1 MNDGLIQPAPGTQTG
16 SYRQR
21 LSSLRTRLL
30 YLIAGIA
37 VPLLA
42 LAIGAVWQAHLSER
56 SRVEAQLADVTRS
69 AAANLDNEMRTVGV
83 YLRVVAA
90 SSSLAG
96 SDWVSVYQQTRR
108 SAPAGTHVVIFD
120 DQGRRI
126 LGSAFMPPAD
136 FAPIS
141 PDFAAAFT
149 RNVLAQNRF
158 VVSDLVAGPAGT
170 TPVVLG
176 GFGAATRAGQRVVIA
191 LVAPAAD
198 LASVLRDQNMPP
210 EWLSAIIDTSDIVV
224 ARSHDAERFIGTR
237 VIAPVRE
244 AMHRNPH
251 GVARTSSADGFP
263 VVLAFSTAPV
273 SGYRTVIAIP
283 ERMFGTALLSTI
295 VPVAAIGVSL
305 IAAAMGI
312 AMLASARILSAVRRD
327 YVVEETRRER
337 DAESLREMDAE
348 LRASERRF
356 QTIADTV
363 PQLIWS
369 AGPDGRHDYFNDR
382 WHAFTGMAPGMVGA
396 SAWSDYVHPDE
407 QRRAVTLWNQS
418 RAAAEPFEFE
428 CRLQAG
434 DGSFRWFV
442 VRAVPILDRH
452 GHIEHWFASAT
463 DIHDRKLAERAL
475 VGAQVQL
482 EARVL
487 ELESVYQFAPVG
499 LAVIDRSMRFVR
511 VNSALA
517 AMDGHPIGEHA
528 GRSVAEIMP
537 QFAETLE
544 AAVAKV
550 MARESVGRLE
560 LIENADGPGGRR
572 RVWQADF
579 YPVRQEAGEVTAVGA
594 VIDDVTAEHEAEAAL
609 AAEKSRLERLMISA
623 PNLIYVTDVAR
634 RRNVFINPQI
644 YDALG
649 YAPGELSGRS
659 IKALNELVHPDDR
672 DVLTDLNLSVR
683 RVADGEVR
691 EAEYRIRHA
700 DGDYRWFLIRETPF
714 DRNDEG
720 KVTQVLGTG
729 LDINA
734 RKDADEHQKMLIR
747 ELHHR
752 VKNILATVQAISSA
766 TGRSAKTFTEFRDDF
781 SDRLVSLGRTHSLL
795 TREAWAGAD
804 LHEILKS
811 ELEPYLE
818 NTDRVTIEG
827 PPVEIPRDIVISVGM
842 AVHELTTNAVKYGA
856 LSVPEGKVHVSIATD
871 GAPVEPKLTM
881 IWTESGGPEVKT
893 PTRRGFG
900 SLLLNRLLS
909 SQLGGELA
917 IDYRPAGIVARVEIV
932 LRASDRV

>member
-1 MNDGLIQPAPGTQTG
+1 MNDGLIQPAPDTQTD

-30 YLIAGIA
+30 FLIAGIT

-56 SRVEAQLADVTRS
+56 TRVETRLVDVARS
-69 AAANLDNEMRTVGV
+69 TAASIDNEMRAVEI
-83 YLRVVAA
+83 YLRVVAG

-96 SDWVSVYQQTRR
+96 GDWVSIYQQTRQ
-108 SAPAGTHVVIFD
+108 SAPSGTHLAILD

-126 LGSAFMPPAD
+126 LGSAFPLPAML
-136 FAPIS
+136 APIS
-141 PDFAAAFT
+141 PAFAADFT
-149 RNVLAQNRF
+149 RRALAQNGF
-158 VVSDLVAGPAGT
+158 VVSDLVTGPAGT
-170 TPVVLG
+170 TPVLLG
-176 GFGAATRAGQRVVIA
+176 GIAAATRTGQRVVIA
-191 LVAPAAD
+191 LIMPAAD
-198 LASVLRDQNMPP
+198 LASSLRDQNMPP
-210 EWLSAIIDTSDIVV
+210 DWISAVVDTSDIVV
-224 ARSHDAERFIGTR
+224 ARSHEPERFVGTR
-237 VIAPVRE
+237 VIGPIRDGMRNE
-244 AMHRNPH
+244 PHRLAH
-251 GVARTSSADGFP
+251 TATSDRVP
-263 VVLAFSTAPV
+263 VVLAFAAAPV

-283 ERMFGTALLSTI
+283 EQVFGAALLSTI
-295 VPVAAIGVSL
+295 GPVAAIGVSL

-312 AMLASARILSAVRRD
+312 AMLASSRILSAVRRD
-327 YVVEETRRER
+327 YVVEATRRER

-407 QRRAVTLWNQS
+407 QRRASVLWNQA
-418 RAAAEPFEFE
+418 RNAAESFEFE

-434 DGSFRWFV
+434 DGGFRWFV
-442 VRAVPILDRH
+442 VRAVPISGRH
-452 GHIEHWFASAT
+452 GNVEHWFGSAT

-499 LAVIDRSMRFVR
+499 LAVIDRSMSFLR
-511 VNSALA
+511 VNTALA
-517 AMDGHPIGEHA
+517 TMDGHPVTAHA
-528 GRSVAEIMP
+528 GKTVAQIMP
-537 QFAETLE
+537 QLAETLE
-544 AAVAKV
+544 PAIRKV
-550 MARESVGRLE
+550 LAGETIGRLE
-560 LIENADGPGGRR
+560 LVGSPDGEARR

-594 VIDDVTAEHEAEAAL
+594 IIDDVTAEYEAEAAL

-623 PNLIYVTDVAR
+623 PNLIYITDVAR
-634 RRNVFINPQI
+634 RRNAFMNPQI
-644 YDALG
+644 YDTLG
-649 YAPGELSGRS
+649 YAPAELSGRS

-672 DVLTDLNLSVR
+672 GILTDLNLSVR

-714 DRNDEG
+714 ERNAEG

-729 LDINA
+729 LDITA
-734 RKDADEHQKMLIR
+734 RRDADEHQKVLIR

-752 VKNILATVQAISSA
+752 VKNILATVQAIASA
-766 TGRSAKTFTEFRDDF
+766 TGRSANTFAEFRDDF

-818 NTDRVTIEG
+818 GANRITIEG
-827 PPVEIPRDIVISVGM
+827 PFVEIPRDIVISVGM

-856 LSVPEGKVHVSIATD
+856 LSVPEGRVHVSIETD
-871 GAPVEPKLTM
+871 GAPVEPTLTM
-881 IWTESGGPEVKT
+881 IWTESGGPEVKA

-900 SLLLNRLLS
+900 SLLLNRLLA
-909 SQLGGELA
+909 SQLGGDLA
-917 IDYRPAGIVARVEIV
+917 IDYRPAGIVARVQIV

>member
-1 MNDGLIQPAPGTQTG
+1 MNDGLIQPAPDAQTG

-30 YLIAGIA
+30 FLIAGIT

-56 SRVEAQLADVTRS
+56 ARVEARLVDVARS
-69 AAANLDNEMRTVGV
+69 TAASIDNEMRAVEI
-83 YLRVVAA
+83 YLKVVAG

-96 SDWVSVYQQTRR
+96 GDWVSVYQQARQT
-108 SAPAGTHVVIFD
+108 ALAGSHVAILD

-126 LGSAFMPPAD
+126 LGSSFMPPAD

-141 PDFAAAFT
+141 QAFAADFARRA
-149 RNVLAQNRF
+149 LSQNSL
-158 VVSDLVAGPAGT
+158 VISDLVAGPAGT

-176 GFGAATRAGQRVVIA
+176 GVAGRTRAGQRVVIA
-191 LVAPAAD
+191 LVMPAAD

-210 EWLSAIIDTSDIVV
+210 GWISAIVDAGDIVV
-224 ARSHDAERFIGTR
+224 ARSHEPERFVGTR
-237 VIAPVRE
+237 VIEPIRE
-244 AMHRNPH
+244 GMRNDTHRLAH
-251 GVARTSSADGFP
+251 TATADGIP
-263 VVLAFSTAPV
+263 VVLAFATAPL
-273 SGYRTVIAIP
+273 SGYRTVIAIQ
-283 ERMFGTALLSTI
+283 EQVFGAALLSTI
-295 VPVAAIGVSL
+295 GPVAAIGVSL

-312 AMLASARILSAVRRD
+312 AMLASSRILSTVRRD

-382 WHAFTGMAPGMVGA
+382 WHALTGMAPGMVA
-396 SAWSDYVHPDE
+396 ATAWTDYVHPDE
-407 QRRAVTLWNQS
+407 QRRATTLWSQS
-418 RAAAEPFEFE
+418 RGAAEPFEFE

-434 DGSFRWFV
+434 DGSFRWFM
-442 VRAVPILDRH
+442 VRAVPILSRN
-452 GHIEHWFASAT
+452 GGIERWLGSAT

-475 VGAQVQL
+475 VAAQVQL

-499 LAVIDRSMRFVR
+499 LAVVDRSMRFLR
-511 VNSALA
+511 VNTALA
-517 AMDGHPIGEHA
+517 AMDGHPAAAHA
-528 GRSVAEIMP
+528 GKTVAEIMP
-537 QFAETLE
+537 QFAGTLE
-544 AAVAKV
+544 PAIRKV
-550 MARESVGRLE
+550 LAGETIGRLE
-560 LIENADGPGGRR
+560 LIGSPDGETDRR

-594 VIDDVTAEHEAEAAL
+594 IIDDVTAEYEAEAAL
-609 AAEKSRLERLMISA
+609 EEEKSRLERLMISA
-623 PNLIYVTDVAR
+623 PNLIYITDVAR
-634 RRNVFINPQI
+634 RRNAFMNPQI
-644 YDALG
+644 YDTLG
-649 YAPGELSGRS
+649 YAPAELSGRT

-672 DVLTDLNLSVR
+672 GILTDLNLSVR

-700 DGDYRWFLIRETPF
+700 DGEYRWFLIRETPF
-714 DRNDEG
+714 DRNAEG

-729 LDINA
+729 LDITA
-734 RKDADEHQKMLIR
+734 RRDADEHQKVLIR

-752 VKNILATVQAISSA
+752 VKNILATVQAIASA
-766 TGRSAKTFTEFRDDF
+766 TGRSAKTFAEFRDDF
-781 SDRLVSLGRTHSLL
+781 ADRLVSLGRTHSLL

-804 LHEILKS
+804 LHAILKS
-811 ELEPYLE
+811 ELEPYLGGA
-818 NTDRVTIEG
+818 NRITIDG
-827 PPVEIPRDIVISVGM
+827 PFVEIPRDMVISVGM
-842 AVHELTTNAVKYGA
+842 AVHELTTNAVKYGS
-856 LSVPEGKVHVSIATD
+856 LSVPEGRVHVVIATD

-881 IWTESGGPEVKT
+881 IWTESGGPEVET

-917 IDYRPAGIVARVEIV
+917 IDYRPEGIVARVEIV

>member
-1 MNDGLIQPAPGTQTG
+1 MNDGLIQPAPDAQTG

-21 LSSLRTRLL
+21 LNSLRTRLL
-30 YLIAGIA
+30 FLIAGIT

-56 SRVEAQLADVTRS
+56 ARVEARLADVARAT
-69 AAANLDNEMRTVGV
+69 AASIDSEMRSVEV

-96 SDWVSVYQQTRR
+96 GDWVSVYQQTRQ
-108 SAPAGTHVVIFD
+108 SAPPGTHVAVLD

-126 LGSAFMPPAD
+126 LGSVFSLPATLAAVSPAAAAD
-136 FAPIS
+136 F
-141 PDFAAAFT
+141 T
-149 RNVLAQNRF
+149 RKALARTDI
-158 VVSDLVAGPAGT
+158 VVSDLVTGQAGT
-170 TPVVLG
+170 APVILG
-176 GFGAATRAGQRVVIA
+176 GIAATTRTGQRVVVTLIM
-191 LVAPAAD
+191 PAAL
-198 LASVLRDQNMPP
+198 LAEALRDQNMPP
-210 EWLSAIIDTSDIVV
+210 DWISAVVDNHDIVV
-224 ARSHDAERFIGTR
+224 TRSSEAERFVGTR
-237 VIAPVRE
+237 VIGPIRDS
-244 AMHRNPH
+244 MRNETDRL
-251 GVARTSSADGFP
+251 ARTATVDGIP
-263 VVLAFSTAPV
+263 VVLAFGAARV
-273 SGYRTVIAIP
+273 SGYHTVVAIP
-283 ERMFGTALLSTI
+283 EQVFGTAFLSTI
-295 VPVAAIGVSL
+295 GPVAAIGVSL

-312 AMLASARILSAVRRD
+312 AMLASSRILSAVRRD

-382 WHAFTGMAPGMVGA
+382 WHAFTGMAPGMVA
-396 SAWSDYVHPDE
+396 ATAWSDYVHPDE
-407 QRRAVTLWNQS
+407 QRRAAALWNQS

-434 DGSFRWFV
+434 DGGFRWFV
-442 VRAVPILDRH
+442 VRAVPIVARQ
-452 GHIEHWFASAT
+452 GGIERWLGSAT

-499 LAVIDRSMRFVR
+499 LAVIDRSMRFQR
-511 VNSALA
+511 INTALA
-517 AMDGHPIGEHA
+517 AMVGSPATTQG
-528 GRSVAEIMP
+528 GRTVAEVMP

-544 AAVAKV
+544 PAIRKV
-550 MARESVGRLE
+550 LAGEAVGRLE
-560 LIENADGPGGRR
+560 LIGSPDGEASRR

-594 VIDDVTAEHEAEAAL
+594 IIDDVTAEHEAEAAL
-609 AAEKSRLERLMISA
+609 AGEKSRLERLMISA
-623 PNLIYVTDVAR
+623 PNLIYITDVER
-634 RRNVFINPQI
+634 RRNVFMNPQI
-644 YDALG
+644 YEALG
-649 YAPGELSGRS
+649 YAPAELSGRS
-659 IKALNELVHPDDR
+659 IRALNELVHPDDR
-672 DVLTDLNLSVR
+672 KVLTDLSLSVR

-700 DGDYRWFLIRETPF
+700 DGEYRWFLIRETPF
-714 DRNDEG
+714 ARGADG
-720 KVTQVLGTG
+720 KVSQVLGTG
-729 LDINA
+729 LDITA
-734 RKDADEHQKMLIR
+734 RRDADEHQKVLIR

-752 VKNILATVQAISSA
+752 VKNILATVQAIASA
-766 TGRSAKTFTEFRDDF
+766 TGRSAKTFQEFRDDF

-811 ELEPYLE
+811 ELEPYL
-818 NTDRVTIEG
+818 DDAGRVTIDG
-827 PPVEIPRDIVISVGM
+827 PFVEIPRDIVVSVGM
-842 AVHELTTNAVKYGA
+842 AVHELTTNAVKYGS
-856 LSVPEGKVHVSIATD
+856 LSVPAGRVHVSIETD

-881 IWTESGGPEVKT
+881 IWAESGGPEVRT

-917 IDYRPAGIVARVEIV
+917 IDYRPEGIIARVEIV
-932 LRASDRV
+932 LRASDRT